1 VEETAMKAILEA
13 LVFVSETPV
22 GVDQMREVFGDI
34 PRKDLQRILDE
45 MVEEY
50 NRATRG
56 FALIEVGGGYQFR
69 TRPEYGEWVK
79 KLKKIKPFSLS
90 QPSLETMAI
99 VAYKQPI
106 LRTEI
111 ERIRGVDSGGVLR
124 TLLEKKLIKILGKKD
139 VPGKPLVYG
148 TSKRFLEMFGLKDLS
163 GLPTLKDLA
172 GLGPLP
178 SEEEILPIPEPDG
191 AGEEKPFAAEKEPTV
206 EDVDESDAS
215 IGATAKN
222 SG

>member
-1 VEETAMKAILEA
+1 VEETQIKAVLEA
-13 LVFVSETPV
+13 LIFVSETPV
-22 GVDQMREVFGDI
+22 GIDQMREVFGDI
-34 PRKDLQRILDE
+34 PRKDLQRILGE
-45 MVEEY
+45 MTEEY
-50 NRATRG
+50 THASRG
-56 FALIEVGGGYQFR
+56 FTLIEVGGGYQFR

-172 GLGPLP
+172 GLGPPPPQEEFLP
-178 SEEEILPIPEPDG
+178 LAETG
-191 AGEEKPFAAEKEPTV
+191 GGGEEKSFVAGEGPTL
-206 EDVDESDAS
+206 EEDESDAPLDE
-215 IGATAKN
+215 TAKN